1 MDPEEALRKFKEER
15 ISLSDTLHSL
25 NAHSLEKLEF
35 AILDVGRKSRA
46 GVPEVILGEG
56 KTPAQVALIAKS
68 LESTIISR
76 VRQEHVDALKKA
88 GVKHRYFKEARMIV
102 TNPKKCKKKG
112 TVAVITGGTSDIP
125 VAEEAAIT
133 AEQVGCNVKKAYD
146 VGVAGLHRLISALKK
161 IGEVDVFIVVAGR
174 EGTLPGVVAG
184 LVDKPVI
191 GVPTSIGYGY
201 GGKGEAAL
209 KAMLQ
214 SCSFITVVNID
225 NGVGAGACAALI
237 ARSKYCQG

>member
-1 MDPEEALRKFKEER
+1 MDPEEALRKFKAER
-15 ISLSDTLHSL
+15 ISLRDTLRSI
-25 NAHSLEKLEF
+25 NAHHLERLRF
-35 AILDVGRKSRA
+35 AVLDVGRRSRA

-56 KTPAQVALIAKS
+56 KTPSQVVQIAKR
-68 LESTIISR
+68 LESAIISR
-76 VRQEHVDALKKA
+76 VGKEHVEALKKA
-88 GVKHRYFKEARMIV
+88 GVKHRYFKGARMVI
-102 TNPKKCKKKG
+102 TNPKKGRRKG
-112 TVAVITGGTSDIP
+112 IVGIITGGTSDIP
-125 VAEEAAIT
+125 VGEEAAIT
-133 AEQVGCNVKKAYD
+133 AEQIGCNVRKAYD
-146 VGVAGLHRLISALKK
+146 VGAAGLHRLISALKK
-161 IGEVDVFIVVAGR
+161 MEDVDVFVVVAGR

-237 ARSKYCQG
+237 ARSKYR